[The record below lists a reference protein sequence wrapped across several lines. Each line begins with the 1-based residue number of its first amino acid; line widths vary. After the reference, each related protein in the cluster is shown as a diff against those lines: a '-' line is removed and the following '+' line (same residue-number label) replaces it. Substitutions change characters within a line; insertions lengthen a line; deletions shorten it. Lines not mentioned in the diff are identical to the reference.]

1 MAKPKRE
8 KAQSLISPRWSL
20 SQHEAPKRVPR
31 NAGFTICIYIN
42 DLSTYKAVQLTDLLT
57 TAMVVQYF
65 KRKGL
70 LDQADDWALFEVA
83 NSHGVGKYYTNL
95 KRKRRMKSSFI
106 AEIYIYRET
115 APRLGDC
122 TGYSSRVGRRYAQ
135 HVDAEKIP
143 VQIIVD
149 GRGECGSNDREH
161 I

>member
-1 MAKPKRE
+1 MTGR
-8 KAQSLISPRWSL
+8 SLRWPIATVLASITQIS
-20 SQHEAPKRVPR
+20 
-31 NAGFTICIYIN
+31 
-42 DLSTYKAVQLTDLLT
+42 
-57 TAMVVQYF
+57 
-65 KRKGL
+65 
-70 LDQADDWALFEVA
+70 
-83 NSHGVGKYYTNL
+83 

-161 I
+161 T